1 MARVPPSFSFVTVTI
16 IPHLLLKARKI
27 PLQQKVFFYM
37 ALFGGFRPGELI
49 ALTWEDIDSKGN
61 AVSISKSTSKTK
73 EEMITKPP
81 KTKSSIH
88 IASSRNHESVKALEN
103 RAAGLPP
110 VCRNVL
116 VAVSIG
122 GLFAKNA

>member
-27 PLQQKVFFYM
+27 PLQQKVLFYM

-61 AVSISKSTSKTK
+61 AVSISKSNSKTK
-73 EEMITKPP
+73 EEMITKKP
-81 KTKSSIH
+81 KTK
-88 IASSRNHESVKALEN
+88 
-103 RAAGLPP
+103 
-110 VCRNVL
+110 
-116 VAVSIG
+116 
-122 GLFAKNA
+122 